1 MQKLNLNFLIS
12 ESVSINNES
21 KGNKMFEEQTQ
32 WNPSNLPKSCSPTI
46 DNLENP
52 NQQKP
57 KKDKTLSSNVNFDD
71 DDDNIKKLSDNK
83 FEDNLTIHN

>member
-1 MQKLNLNFLIS
+1 MQNLNLNFAIS
-12 ESVSINNES
+12 ESVFIKNES

-32 WNPSNLPKSCSPTI
+32 QNPSNLPELCSPTI
-46 DNLENP
+46 DNVDNP

-71 DDDNIKKLSDNK
+71 DNNNIPKSDNK